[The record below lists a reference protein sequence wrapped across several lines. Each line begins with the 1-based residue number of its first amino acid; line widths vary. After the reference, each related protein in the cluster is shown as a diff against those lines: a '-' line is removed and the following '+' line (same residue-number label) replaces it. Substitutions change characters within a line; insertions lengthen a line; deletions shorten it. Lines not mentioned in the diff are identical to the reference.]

1 MRATLLFVI
10 IFVFCVASK
19 GVAQTVKITRQT
31 QTLAMVFDEVE
42 QQTGMLTLFS
52 NNELDMERV
61 VALEVREYA
70 LEELYRCML
79 EGTNLEFEILKSYI
93 VIRPIREEVGVPV
106 SKMYKIEGK
115 VLDKEGLPLPGVTIV
130 MKGSSRGVITD
141 SNGDF
146 HILLPGK
153 ERIVLRFSFIGKR
166 MKEVVCIAGTYL
178 KVVLEDESQEV
189 NEVVITGYQNIS
201 KRHLTSAVTSLD
213 ADEIMLPGVSSID
226 RMLEG
231 NVPGMIFMQ
240 NSGQVGVT
248 PRLRIRGTSTI
259 LGSQE
264 PLWVIDGIIQ
274 NDPVNV
280 DASQVN
286 DLDFVNLLGNAISGL
301 NPNDVA
307 RIDVLK
313 DASATTLYGVRAA
326 NGVIVITTKK
336 GKQGPL
342 VVNYNFTGSLTMRSR
357 YSDRSIDVMNAVE
370 RIDYSREIIEKGLA
384 YPRIGSWVGY
394 EGVLK
399 DYYDRKISF
408 DEFQQRV
415 SFYEENNTDWF
426 DVICRDAFS
435 HNHNLSLSG
444 GTSSLR
450 YYISLGYNRENG
462 ILRKEYGDR
471 YTARLRL
478 ATNYK
483 RWEVSFG
490 LTGNIQEKHYTPSEV
505 GLLNYAYNTSR
516 AVPVYNEDGSLWY
529 YPKQGNFYMVNYNVL
544 NEQEYSGQKVGGNGI
559 SLLTNIGYRFLP
571 SLKAEIVFAYNKNNT
586 KQRVYFGERTSYM
599 ADLRAELYNGTRG
612 MVIVPYGGELRKDNT
627 ESNSYTLRGQLNYNQ
642 GMDRDGNHVLVMM
655 LGGELNSVKYTGK
668 KQYFWGN
675 LSGSGKLLSEI
686 PAGEYP
692 RYDSWISELP
702 EAHGISKHQIT
713 NMASLYG
720 SLSYSIRDV
729 YIFNMNAR
737 IDASN
742 KFGKEANRKLLPI
755 WSVSGRWNVKDDL
768 LHTFN
773 WVDDFSVRV
782 SFGYQGNMLDLET
795 PEMIIEHG
803 EWDNIMESNKASIYK
818 FPNPNL
824 TWEKTSSFNMGV
836 DFSFFKGRVRGTFS
850 SFIKKT
856 REAFLKKKIS
866 VINGVKEYIVNQGTL
881 DNRGMELGLSCYILS
896 SASGKGFSWR
906 IDPQIGQVVNKL
918 VDESVDEVLHND
930 YTYQNYIDGEVQ
942 VAGRPLNSFFS
953 YEFTGLNPADGR
965 PTFARIGEEHWE
977 EYAGMLKED
986 VFQTVMKYSGCRV
999 PYIQGAIGNT
1009 FSFRNFMLSCNFTY
1023 SIGAKVRLLRLYS
1036 DVNNVLP
1043 QPVENLRREFLN
1055 RWQRPGDEKYTD
1067 IPGLLTNSQFA
1078 ETMSNAGAWWR
1089 GESYKFAE
1097 NIWQMYNDSDI
1108 RVVSGDYLKLQ
1119 QLSLRY
1125 SLPESWCEKI
1135 QLSSLQLSLT
1145 ALHLATWG
1153 HKALRGQ
1160 DPNTQTG
1167 SSSNINV
1174 PIRPSYSFSLN
1185 ATF

>member
-10 IFVFCVASK
+10 VLVFCVVGK
-19 GVAQTVKITRQT
+19 GLAQVKITQQT

-61 VALEVREYA
+61 VTLEVREYT
-70 LEELYRCML
+70 LEELYKRVL
-79 EGTNLEFEILKSYI
+79 EETNLEFEILKNYI
-93 VIRPIREEVGVPV
+93 VIRPIRREIEEPV
-106 SKMYKIEGK
+106 SAMYKIKGK
-115 VLDKEGLPLPGVTIV
+115 VLDKEGIPLPGVTIV
-130 MKGSSRGVITD
+130 MKGSSRGVTTD
-141 SNGDF
+141 AHGDF
-146 HILLPGK
+146 QVFLPKK
-153 ERIVLRFSFIGKR
+153 EGIVLRFSFIGKR
-166 MKEVVCIAGTYL
+166 VKEMKYAGEVYL
-178 KVVLEDESQEV
+178 KVVLEDESQKV

-213 ADEIMLPGVSSID
+213 ASEIMLPGVSTID
-226 RMLEG
+226 CMLEG
-231 NVPGMIFMQ
+231 NVPGMVFIR
-240 NSGQVGVT
+240 NSGQVGVA

-280 DASQVN
+280 DASQIN

-301 NPNDVA
+301 NPNDVE
-307 RIDVLK
+307 RIDILK
-313 DASATTLYGVRAA
+313 DASATALYGVRAA
-326 NGVIVITTKK
+326 NGVIVVTTKK
-336 GKQGPL
+336 GKMGPP

-357 YSDRSIDVMNAVE
+357 YADRSINVMNAVE

-384 YPRIGSWVGY
+384 YPRISSWVGY
-394 EGVLK
+394 ESVLK

-415 SFYEENNTDWF
+415 SFYETNNTDWF

-444 GTSSLR
+444 GTSLFA
-450 YYISLGYNRENG
+450 YYVSLGYNRENG

-483 RWEVSFG
+483 RWEMTLG
-490 LTGNIQEKHYTPSEV
+490 LTGNVQKKHYTPSEV

-529 YPKQGNFYMVNYNVL
+529 YPKQGNTYVVNYNVL
-544 NEQEYSGQKVGGNGI
+544 NEREHSGQVIDGKGI
-559 SLLTNIGYRFLP
+559 SLLANVGYRFLK
-571 SLKAEIVFAYNKNNT
+571 SLKAEIVFAYNRNNT
-586 KQRVYFGERTSYM
+586 DQRVYFGEGTSYM
-599 ADLRAELYNGTRG
+599 ADLRGEVYTGILGRG
-612 MVIVPYGGELRKDNT
+612 IVPYGGELREDNT
-627 ESNSYTLRGQLNYNQ
+627 ESNSYTLRGQMNYNQ
-642 GMDRDGNHVLVMM
+642 SIDRNENHQLAVV

-668 KQYFWGN
+668 KQYFWGS
-675 LSGSGKLLSEI
+675 LSEAGRLLSAI
-686 PAGEYP
+686 PSGEYSGF
-692 RYDSWISELP
+692 DNWISGMP
-702 EAHGISKHQIT
+702 EAQGISKHQIT

-720 SLSYSIRDV
+720 SLSYSIRNV
-729 YIFNMNAR
+729 YVFNMNMR

-742 KFGKEANRKLLPI
+742 KFGKEANKKLLPI
-755 WSVSGRWNVKDDL
+755 WSVSGRWNMKDDL
-768 LHTFN
+768 LQKFN
-773 WVDDFSVRV
+773 WVDDLSVRL
-782 SFGYQGNMLDLET
+782 SYGFQGNMLDLET
-795 PEMIIEHG
+795 PEMVIEHG
-803 EWDNIMESNKASIYK
+803 EWDHVMEANKASIYK

-824 TWEKTSSFNMGV
+824 TWEKTSSFNVGV
-836 DFSFFKGRVRGTFS
+836 DFTFFKGRVRGTFS

-856 REAFLKKKIS
+856 REAFLKRKIS
-866 VINGVKEYIVNQGTL
+866 AINGVKEYIVNQGTL
-881 DNRGMELGLSCYILS
+881 DNRGMELGFSCYILS
-896 SASGKGFSWR
+896 STSKNGLSWR

-918 VDESVDEVLHND
+918 VDEHIDQVLHND
-930 YTYQNYIDGEVQ
+930 YAYQDYVDGEVQ
-942 VAGRPLNSFFS
+942 VVGRPLNSFFS
-953 YEFTGLNPADGR
+953 YEFTGLDPTDGR
-965 PTFARIGEEHWE
+965 PTFARTGEENWE
-977 EYAGMLKED
+977 AYAEMLKED
-986 VFQTVMKYSGCRV
+986 VFRTVMKYSGCRV
-999 PYIQGAIGNT
+999 PYVQGAVGNT
-1009 FSFRNFMLSCNFTY
+1009 FRFRNFVLSCNFTY

-1043 QPVENLRREFLN
+1043 QPVENLRREFLD
-1055 RWQRPGDEKYTD
+1055 RWQRPGDEKYTN

-1078 ETMSNAGAWWR
+1078 ETISYSGAWWK
-1089 GESYKFAE
+1089 GTSYKFAE

-1125 SLPESWCEKI
+1125 SLPENWCEKI